1 LLSGGTVDAA
11 LAAGRLDLRTDLT
24 FPEGVARVQASG
36 RLFDEVPTYE
46 AEGALLGVDVAGL
59 MGIDTLTARFSVDF
73 DVKGRGFDPRTMRLE
88 GLVTSREAAFEEAD
102 LDTLYADFL
111 LEDGLLVVDSLF
123 LQSNVADAHGAGRVA
138 LFDTLGTH

>member
-1 LLSGGTVDAA
+1 
-11 LAAGRLDLRTDLT
+11 
-24 FPEGVARVQASG
+24 
-36 RLFDEVPTYE
+36 
-46 AEGALLGVDVAGL
+46 
-59 MGIDTLTARFSVDF
+59 VDF
-73 DVKGRGFDPRTMRLE
+73 DVEGRGFDPRTMRLE

-138 LFDTLGTH
+138 LFDTLGTHTSDFRFVADVTDLAPLRGLVGAETFQVQAAHVEGRV